1 MVYYT
6 YTRKTVK
13 HGGIVMKNK
22 LVKILLI
29 TALTVSCLGSSFLA
43 YNRYPEMSEKEDWD
57 AIDKIEKLDE
67 TWKQETID
75 KKRDDEPYQI
85 FELDNTRGFVIEYGE
100 SCAVACICRSTT
112 SKGWIPDKFDHRA
125 VQLLVNEYHWFGQY
139 VDILR
144 SSGYTDVDYSPAINE
159 SLKHGELTKEQ
170 ADILLAGGSITNIDV
185 KAEFEKQKG
194 GKLAEWAEWME
205 CNKITPDTPTV
216 KVSTLPA
223 NVSNVSVKDISTV
236 MYTTNGAAL
245 YSEADTEK
253 LFMAGLADKT
263 PVKVTGITDNG
274 FYRVSIADVTYY
286 IPGSQLVKN

>member
-1 MVYYT
+1 
-6 YTRKTVK
+6 
-13 HGGIVMKNK
+13 MKKK

-29 TALTVSCLGSSFLA
+29 SAITISCLGNTFLA

-67 TWKQETID
+67 TWKQETISGQ
-75 KKRDDEPYQI
+75 RNDEPYQR
-85 FELDNTRGFVIEYGE
+85 FELSNARGFVIDYGE
-100 SCAVACICRSTT
+100 SCAIACLCKGST
-112 SKGWIPDKFDHRA
+112 SKGWLPDVIDHRS

-170 ADILLAGGSITNIDV
+170 ADILLAGGSVTNVDV

-194 GKLAEWAEWME
+194 GKLADWAEWLE
-205 CNKITPDTPTV
+205 CNKITPDTPV
-216 KVSTLPA
+216 AKAVTLPA
-223 NVSNVSVKDISTV
+223 KASSPVVTELSAV
-236 MYTTNGAAL
+236 MYTANGASL
-245 YSEADTEK
+245 YSEADTSK
-253 LFMAGLADKT
+253 IFMAGLADKT

-274 FYRVSIADVTYY
+274 FYRVSIKNETYY
-286 IPGSQLVKN
+286 IPGSQLSEK

>member
-6 YTRKTVK
+6 YTRNTVK
-13 HGGIVMKNK
+13 FGGIVMKNK
-22 LVKILLI
+22 LVKMLLI
-29 TALTVSCLGSSFLA
+29 SLITISCLGSSFLA
-43 YNRYPEMSEKEDWD
+43 YNRYPEMSEKERWA
-57 AIDKIEKLDE
+57 AIDQIEELDE
-67 TWKQETID
+67 TWKQETIAGL
-75 KKRDDEPYQI
+75 RNDEPYQI
-85 FELDNTRGFVIEYGE
+85 FELTNAQAFVEDYSE
-100 SCAVACICRSTT
+100 SCAIACLCKGST
-112 SKGWIPDKFDHRA
+112 SKGWLPDVIDHRS

-170 ADILLAGGSITNIDV
+170 ADILLAGGSITNINV

-216 KVSTLPA
+216 TAATLPA
-223 NVSNVSVKDISTV
+223 NVSNVSVKDISAV

-245 YSEADTEK
+245 YSEADTTK
-253 LFMAGLADKT
+253 LFMSGIAAKT